1 MTSKAAPAAPRRALN
16 AGRPASVHLPA
27 AGTGAAAWLW
37 LSVATV
43 ALAAVGSAVALVA
56 TGRIYGRETI
66 LMLDEAVA
74 QDLVNL
80 SVVCPLILVLVVA
93 ARRGSVAAYLCW
105 LGALSFTAYNYAIY
119 CFSLQFGPLFLLWV
133 AVLGGSLYALIGGL
147 AVVDRAAVQAR
158 YGAASARL
166 AGAFLLLVATLFI
179 LLWLAD
185 IVPALLAGRKASS
198 AVDIN
203 LPTNPVHVLDLAFF
217 LPVVFAAG
225 VLLLRRNAW
234 GYTLAPGLLVFLAFT
249 SLPVLITP
257 IVADVRGDPVSWA
270 VLVPITLILLSS
282 LTVLMRLL
290 RQVHRPTPGLDQ
302 PTEPVERQQGC
313 PTPCAIRD
321 NGPNPG

>member
-16 AGRPASVHLPA
+16 AGRPACVHLPA

-43 ALAAVGSAVALVA
+43 ALAAVGSAVAPVA
-56 TGRIYGRETI
+56 TGRIYGGETI
-66 LMLDEAVA
+66 LMQAVA

-166 AGAFLLLVATLFI
+166 AGVFLLLVATLFI

-203 LPTNPVHVLDLAFF
+203 LPTNPVQRAGPGVLPAGCVRRRRATAAPQRLGLHPRPRPAG
-217 LPVVFAAG
+217 LPRLHLAAG
-225 VLLLRRNAW
+225 PGHPYRR
-234 GYTLAPGLLVFLAFT
+234 
-249 SLPVLITP
+249 
-257 IVADVRGDPVSWA
+257 
-270 VLVPITLILLSS
+270 
-282 LTVLMRLL
+282 
-290 RQVHRPTPGLDQ
+290 
-302 PTEPVERQQGC
+302 
-313 PTPCAIRD
+313 
-321 NGPNPG
+321 

>member
-16 AGRPASVHLPA
+16 AGRPACVHLPA

-56 TGRIYGRETI
+56 TGRIYGGETI
-66 LMLDEAVA
+66 LMLDQAVA

-166 AGAFLLLVATLFI
+166 AGVFLLLVATLFI

-203 LPTNPVHVLDLAFF
+203 LPTSPVQRAGPGVLPAGCVRRRRATAAPQRLGLHPRPRPAG
-217 LPVVFAAG
+217 LPRLHLAAG
-225 VLLLRRNAW
+225 PGHPYRR
-234 GYTLAPGLLVFLAFT
+234 
-249 SLPVLITP
+249 
-257 IVADVRGDPVSWA
+257 
-270 VLVPITLILLSS
+270 
-282 LTVLMRLL
+282 
-290 RQVHRPTPGLDQ
+290 
-302 PTEPVERQQGC
+302 
-313 PTPCAIRD
+313 
-321 NGPNPG
+321 